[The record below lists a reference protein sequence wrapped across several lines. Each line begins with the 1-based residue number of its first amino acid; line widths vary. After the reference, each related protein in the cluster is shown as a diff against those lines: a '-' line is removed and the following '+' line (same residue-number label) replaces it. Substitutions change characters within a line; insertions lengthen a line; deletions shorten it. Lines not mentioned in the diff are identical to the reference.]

1 MSAVPPE
8 SSPVLSP
15 DDLSPAS
22 LSRDYLDRFG
32 GIGRLYGADG
42 LLRLQQAHVCVVG
55 IGGVGSWA
63 AEALARSGIGE
74 ITLIDM
80 DDICVTNTNRQ
91 IHTLNNTVGQLKTD
105 AVAERLKAIN
115 PDIVVH
121 SKMAFVTANNQQELI
136 YPGMDYV
143 IDCIDSVK
151 NKAALIAHCKR
162 NKIRIITT
170 GAAGG
175 QSDPTQIQIG
185 DLNKTFNDPLARKVR
200 SLLRREYNF
209 SRNPS
214 RNYSIPCVF
223 STEQLSYPQPDG
235 SVCQTKSFAGDS
247 TRLDCSSGFGAATM
261 VTGTFGFVAAS
272 RVVERIAKNAGKKS

>member
-1 MSAVPPE
+1 MSAD
-8 SSPVLSP
+8 SPSFT
-15 DDLSPAS
+15 SG
-22 LSRDYLDRFG
+22 YLDRFG
-32 GIGRLYGADG
+32 GIGRLYGQQG
-42 LLRLQQAHVCVVG
+42 LQRLLQAHVCVVG

-80 DDICVTNTNRQ
+80 DDICVTNSNRQ
-91 IHTLNNTVGQLKTD
+91 IHALQNTVGQLKTD

-121 SKMAFVTANNQQELI
+121 NKMAFVTAANQHELI
-136 YPGMDYV
+136 HEQLDYV
-143 IDCIDSVK
+143 VDCIDSVK

-162 NKIRIITT
+162 RKIRIVTT

-175 QSDPTQIQIG
+175 QMDPSQIQIG

-214 RNYSIPCVF
+214 RNYSVPCVF
-223 STEQLSYPQPDG
+223 STEQLSYPQADG
-235 SVCQTKSFAGDS
+235 SVCQTKSFAQGS
-247 TRLDCSSGFGAATM
+247 TRLDCASGFGAATM
-261 VTGTFGFVAAS
+261 VTGTFGFVAAA
-272 RVVERIAKNAGKKS
+272 RVVERIARDAGKKS